1 MNGKTMSIKSM
12 NATFLSFFVRN
23 ITAIKA
29 EKTSMA
35 IIF

>member
-1 MNGKTMSIKSM
+1 MNGKAMSTKSI
-12 NATFLSFFVRN
+12 NTTFLSFFVRN